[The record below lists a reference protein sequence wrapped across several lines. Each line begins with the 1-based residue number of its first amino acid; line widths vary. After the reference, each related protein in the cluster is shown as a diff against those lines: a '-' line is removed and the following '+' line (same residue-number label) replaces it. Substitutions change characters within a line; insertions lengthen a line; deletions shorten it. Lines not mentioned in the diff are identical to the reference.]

1 MRRRPWPDA
10 RDYCEAIVNPNSL
23 SSTELRSGT
32 LEMSSDGFP
41 KVYAGTFSTTFH
53 FETASGDVAFRCFKR
68 GYDDLQRRYAA
79 IGELL
84 RYVRTDA
91 LCRTQYLPE
100 AIIAAGAKWPAVIME
115 WVPGRALNAEI
126 ESRCDD
132 PDAMLALAK
141 NFRAVVRS
149 LEALGI
155 AHGDLQHG
163 NILVSQGK
171 LRLIDY
177 DAMFLPA
184 IADQPQ
190 AEYGHR
196 NYQHPERRSAPFDS
210 RLDRFSSIVIYTALI
225 ALSADRSLWTHFD
238 NGDNLLF
245 RAHDFTSNGQSEL
258 FRTLFANNAASGL
271 AGVLLAA
278 CNKPIEQVP
287 TLEQAIQAASGT
299 IAASPPIPLH
309 RASLRRAPEP
319 EPVLPPREEARLPV
333 EAPSE
338 VASPQ
343 PPLQSPAAAV
353 PGEVS
358 SNRFARLAG
367 LVALVTALA
376 GLAIGFA
383 IAAWRHGSPPPLALS
398 QPRTVATTKPAL
410 GTVHPALRKPTAIAA
425 ALPTPATTA
434 MAAATPTAAVTPRAR
449 RTAAVTPRARRTA
462 TVTPRARPTA
472 TVTRRAT
479 ATPKATAVRT
489 ARVTPG
495 KRGDYSRLQG
505 AWQIDEANRLV
516 GTIVWSGDA
525 VVSDGGTLVLDTR
538 KDSVADRSA
547 TPCERRTTLHA
558 AIALGVARQ
567 IVRYRE
573 TNCAGSTSSGEI
585 RVNRFSA
592 NAGSFSGSVW
602 QGGVKLGNFTAIKQ

>member
-1 MRRRPWPDA
+1 MRRQPWPDA
-10 RDYCEAIVNPNSL
+10 RDYCEAIVNPTSL

-32 LEMSSDGFP
+32 LEMSSGGLP

-53 FETASGDVAFRCFKR
+53 FETGSGDVAFRCFKR

-132 PDAMLALAK
+132 GNAMLALAT
-141 NFRAVVRS
+141 NFREVVRS

-210 RLDRFSSIVIYTALI
+210 RLDRFSSIVIYTALV

-245 RAHDFTSNGQSEL
+245 RAHDFTSKGQSEL
-258 FRTLFANNAASGL
+258 FRTLLSNNAASGL
-271 AGVLLAA
+271 ADILLAA

-287 TLEQAIQAASGT
+287 TLEQAIQAVSGT
-299 IAASPPIPLH
+299 MAASPPIPF
-309 RASLRRAPEP
+309 RSASLRRSPEP

-333 EAPSE
+333 QTPSA

-353 PGEVS
+353 RGQVS
-358 SNRFARLAG
+358 PNRFARSAG

-398 QPRTVATTKPAL
+398 TPRTVAATKPAR
-410 GTVHPALRKPTAIAA
+410 GTVHAALPQPTAITAATPTAA
-425 ALPTPATTA
+425 ATA
-434 MAAATPTAAVTPRAR
+434 MAAATPTAAVTPRA
-449 RTAAVTPRARRTA
+449 
-462 TVTPRARPTA
+462 
-472 TVTRRAT
+472 T
-479 ATPKATAVRT
+479 ATPNATAVPT
-489 ARVTPG
+489 ARVTPI

-525 VVSDGGTLVLDTR
+525 VLSDGGTLVLDTR

-592 NAGSFSGSVW
+592 DAGSFSGSVW
-602 QGGVKLGNFTAIKQ
+602 QGGVKLGNFIASKQ